1 MSKLFKQYV
10 LRAAV
15 IGSLAVGLCGSAMA
29 ATPATAPEQGQISVS
44 ASASRTIAP
53 SYALLS
59 LGISSSAT
67 DVGQAKVT
75 NDRVMSDVISRLVS
89 LGVAKNNIK
98 TSYFNV
104 TPQYDYSSN
113 NGGADKVKGYTVT
126 NRVTVRINNL
136 NDVSKIIDA
145 TVKAGA
151 TSVDG
156 LQFNAD
162 ITPDLT
168 DQLISEA
175 VKNGRHQADVVAAA
189 AGERIGQLKSA
200 NVNTTSTYTND
211 SVSPR
216 LYKVNAAALSSSTPI
231 EKGDITV
238 TQNVDLVFTIQ

>member
-1 MSKLFKQYV
+1 MNKMFKQYI
-10 LRAAV
+10 LRAAIV
-15 IGSLAVGLCGSAMA
+15 SSLAVGLCGSALA
-29 ATPATAPEQGQISVS
+29 ATPATTPEQGQISVS
-44 ASASRTIAP
+44 ASASRTISP
-53 SYALLS
+53 TYAVLT
-59 LGISSSAT
+59 LGISSSAA
-67 DVGQAKVT
+67 DVGQAKVA
-75 NDRVMSDVISRLVS
+75 NDRVMSEVINRLVS
-89 LGVAKNNIK
+89 LGVTKNNIK

-104 TPQYDYSSN
+104 NPQYDYSTN
-113 NGGADKVKGYTVT
+113 NSGADKVKGYTIT

-162 ITPDLT
+162 VTPDLT

-200 NVNTTSTYTND
+200 NVSSSNTYAND
-211 SVSPR
+211 AVSPR
-216 LYKVNAAALSSSTPI
+216 LYKVNAVALSSSTPI

>member
-1 MSKLFKQYV
+1 MSKLFKQYA

-59 LGISSSAT
+59 LGISSSAA

-216 LYKVNAAALSSSTPI
+216 LYKVNAVALSSSTPI
-231 EKGDITV
+231 EKGDITI